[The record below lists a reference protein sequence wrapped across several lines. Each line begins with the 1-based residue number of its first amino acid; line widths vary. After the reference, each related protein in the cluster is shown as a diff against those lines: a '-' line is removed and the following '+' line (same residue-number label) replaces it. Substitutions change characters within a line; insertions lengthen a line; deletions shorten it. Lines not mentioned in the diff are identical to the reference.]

1 MFTVAALK
9 YIRRYEKASCVCK
22 KLKANEKMQKG
33 NLQEIMNR
41 MVSRLEGIKTDG
53 PDSYQKDPWT
63 EIKAYIG
70 LDPLLGDLHKQY
82 LDARALHKKLLNDSG
97 KDDPMTDAAF
107 DARASAVSAIETRV
121 LELRKD
127 EGLRSIVAY
136 RMRRTQLEQQE
147 ELSAATKEYWSRIRG
162 YNEGQNRDIAQ
173 KKREEGA
180 SNFFAAIVFLSL
192 MEQMLR
198 AARRNL
204 SIASVFDAA
213 RGYDNQQGNA
223 VAA

>member
-1 MFTVAALK
+1 
-9 YIRRYEKASCVCK
+9 
-22 KLKANEKMQKG
+22 MQKG
-33 NLQEIMNR
+33 NLQDIMNR
-41 MVSRLEGIKTDG
+41 MVSRFEGIKTEG

-82 LDARALHKKLLNDSG
+82 LDARALHKKLLNDNG

-107 DARASAVSAIETRV
+107 DARASSVSAIETRV

-127 EGLRSIVAY
+127 EALRSIVAY

-147 ELSAATKEYWSRIRG
+147 ELSAATKEYWRKIRG
-162 YNEGQNRDIAQ
+162 YNENQISDAAQ
-173 KKREEGA
+173 KRREEGA

-198 AARRNL
+198 SARRNL
-204 SIASVFDAA
+204 SIASVFEAA
-213 RGYDNQQGNA
+213 RGYDSHHGNA